1 MSLYTE
7 HGVMYGRVCRLS
19 IMRLVVGD
27 RVVIQGLEKTPQY
40 NGQVAEALRFFTGTG
55 RWDVRCLGGT
65 ELSIRAT
72 NLRREESDAER
83 ERMQAEIDKGTA
95 PEAASVSPDAAGLGQ
110 RHARAGNNST
120 PRDVPASAGPSESD
134 SSAQGHCTAEA
145 AARAGQDGPGSER
158 SGTKLS
164 SSECALQ

>member
-1 MSLYTE
+1 M
-7 HGVMYGRVCRLS
+7 S

-95 PEAASVSPDAAGLGQ
+95 PEAAAGLALGQ
-110 RHARAGNNST
+110 GHARAGNNST
-120 PRDVPASAGPSESD
+120 PRDVPASADPSESD
-134 SSAQGHCTAEA
+134 GSAQGHCTAEA

-158 SGTKLS
+158 SVTKLS

>member
-1 MSLYTE
+1 M
-7 HGVMYGRVCRLS
+7 S

-83 ERMQAEIDKGTA
+83 ERMQAEIDKEAVRASEGVATERELYTEAAMAAALRA
-95 PEAASVSPDAAGLGQ
+95 PEI
-110 RHARAGNNST
+110 T
-120 PRDVPASAGPSESD
+120 
-134 SSAQGHCTAEA
+134 
-145 AARAGQDGPGSER
+145 
-158 SGTKLS
+158 
-164 SSECALQ
+164 

>member
-1 MSLYTE
+1 M
-7 HGVMYGRVCRLS
+7 S

-95 PEAASVSPDAAGLGQ
+95 PEAAAGLGQ

-120 PRDVPASAGPSESD
+120 PRDVPASADPSESD
-134 SSAQGHCTAEA
+134 GSAQGHCTAEA

-158 SGTKLS
+158 SVTKLS

>member
-1 MSLYTE
+1 MSLYTA
-7 HGVMYGRVCRLS
+7 HGVMYGRVCCVS

-95 PEAASVSPDAAGLGQ
+95 PEAAAGLGQ
-110 RHARAGNNST
+110 WHARAGNNST

-134 SSAQGHCTAEA
+134 GSAQGHCTAEA

-158 SGTKLS
+158 SVTKLS

>member
-7 HGVMYGRVCRLS
+7 HGVMYGRVCRVS

-95 PEAASVSPDAAGLGQ
+95 PEAAAGLGQ

-120 PRDVPASAGPSESD
+120 PRDVPASADPSESD
-134 SSAQGHCTAEA
+134 GSAQGHCTAEA

-158 SGTKLS
+158 SVTKLS